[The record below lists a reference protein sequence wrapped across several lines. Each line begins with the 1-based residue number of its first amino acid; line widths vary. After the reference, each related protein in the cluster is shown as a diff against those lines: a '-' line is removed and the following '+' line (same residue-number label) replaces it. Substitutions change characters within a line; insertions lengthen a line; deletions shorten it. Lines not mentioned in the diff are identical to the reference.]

1 MGLYDVKKK
10 NNKLNKI
17 LGNIRNATT
26 AINLGLNPKVAFTG
40 YFTSQ
45 YNHFVNAATGQRYS
59 FREWLQA
66 LYEVSLRVIR
76 NGLGTRYIENR
87 VSNDKMQLLLEQFDM
102 MDMFDKK
109 YHHSNRSRLLN
120 AINNNKIFGFLSAQ
134 DYFSKAQIAVATVMS
149 YRYVDGQFVTKE
161 DIILSRKSLGESVY
175 ARKLD
180 AWNKGKN
187 LYSILSVKNGKLDI
201 KDEQYRK
208 AYEQVRPIVKARSQ
222 KYAEAADGMATD
234 LQKAAI
240 TQGWAGTFILIHRQF
255 MPLVI
260 QERFGPRVYDYDT
273 QQYKNGQFR
282 TVFQVIRDLAFNN
295 VILGTGAS
303 AAMGAAFFGPFG
315 LLGGLLGIAMRYYGF
330 KQQRAGKME
339 KKSIRDIFHEKFN
352 DDSSEEAYVNTWL
365 NRKNIKQVAIELLIY
380 NLLITPTVNLI
391 CMWADDSDDDQWWKQ
406 MIAYVARSFQW
417 ESFTQYRFA
426 EFMNA
431 IKSPTAAT
439 SFTDKV
445 GDWASTVTNQT
456 INTLYPRGKF
466 LFDPSQNYIEAV
478 NDDYI
483 TTGAYSGWTK
493 FQRSIFKATP
503 AHNLF
508 EQVKNAKAKR
518 NYLENQIMKNRKV
531 SENDPDIVKLF
542 N

>member
-1 MGLYDVKKK
+1 
-10 NNKLNKI
+10 
-17 LGNIRNATT
+17 
-26 AINLGLNPKVAFTG
+26 
-40 YFTSQ
+40 
-45 YNHFVNAATGQRYS
+45 
-59 FREWLQA
+59 
-66 LYEVSLRVIR
+66 
-76 NGLGTRYIENR
+76 
-87 VSNDKMQLLLEQFDM
+87 
-102 MDMFDKK
+102 
-109 YHHSNRSRLLN
+109 
-120 AINNNKIFGFLSAQ
+120 
-134 DYFSKAQIAVATVMS
+134 
-149 YRYVDGQFVTKE
+149 
-161 DIILSRKSLGESVY
+161 
-175 ARKLD
+175 
-180 AWNKGKN
+180 
-187 LYSILSVKNGKLDI
+187 
-201 KDEQYRK
+201 
-208 AYEQVRPIVKARSQ
+208 
-222 KYAEAADGMATD
+222 
-234 LQKAAI
+234 
-240 TQGWAGTFILIHRQF
+240 
-255 MPLVI
+255 
-260 QERFGPRVYDYDT
+260 
-273 QQYKNGQFR
+273 
-282 TVFQVIRDLAFNN
+282 
-295 VILGTGAS
+295 
-303 AAMGAAFFGPFG
+303 
-315 LLGGLLGIAMRYYGF
+315 
-330 KQQRAGKME
+330 
-339 KKSIRDIFHEKFN
+339 
-352 DDSSEEAYVNTWL
+352 
-365 NRKNIKQVAIELLIY
+365 
-380 NLLITPTVNLI
+380 
-391 CMWADDSDDDQWWKQ
+391 